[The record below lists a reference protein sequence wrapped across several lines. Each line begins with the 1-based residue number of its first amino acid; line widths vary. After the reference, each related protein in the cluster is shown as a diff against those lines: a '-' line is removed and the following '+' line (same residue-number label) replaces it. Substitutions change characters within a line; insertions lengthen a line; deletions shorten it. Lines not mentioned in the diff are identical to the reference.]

1 MVMRTAKECIKNPD
15 AKEHV
20 TWHVAM
26 RPGKRK
32 ALDQANSPMTALADL
47 LEKIKAGIRAKA
59 EHPFKVLRCQFGY

>member
-26 RPGKRK
+26 RP
-32 ALDQANSPMTALADL
+32 ALDKANNPMATLADL
-47 LEKIKAGIRAKA
+47 LEKIKAGIRAKV
-59 EHPFKVLRCQFGY
+59 EHPFKVLRRQFGY